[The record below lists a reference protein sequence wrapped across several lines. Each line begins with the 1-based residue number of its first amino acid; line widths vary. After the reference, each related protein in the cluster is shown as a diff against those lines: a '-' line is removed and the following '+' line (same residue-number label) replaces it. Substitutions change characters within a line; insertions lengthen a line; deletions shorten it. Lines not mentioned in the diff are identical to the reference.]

1 MSFSLWR
8 GVGLSEKRLIMDAS
22 VAVDLFAGRD
32 LHRVEAAEKVFR
44 CVASSGIH
52 VYVPRLFLVEVAGV
66 LVRFLSPNL
75 VRDVIERLRG
85 EITIVGDDLYFE
97 KSIEIAVA
105 TGSRGADAYYI
116 GLAEM
121 LDAPLATSDKVQVQN
136 ARKAGAKA
144 FYVLDKGELKELIK
158 LLGCKE

>member
-1 MSFSLWR
+1 MRRLQRYSRIRTPSFPRR
-8 GVGLSEKRLIMDAS
+8 GCRCPCKISTSDLVG
-22 VAVDLFAGRD
+22 
-32 LHRVEAAEKVFR
+32 
-44 CVASSGIH
+44 
-52 VYVPRLFLVEVAGV
+52 
-66 LVRFLSPNL
+66 
-75 VRDVIERLRG
+75 DVIERLRG

-121 LDAPLATSDKVQVQN
+121 LDAPLATSDKVQAQN

-144 FYVLDKGELKELIK
+144 FYVLDKRGLKELIK
-158 LLGCKE
+158 LLGCKEWLKDQ